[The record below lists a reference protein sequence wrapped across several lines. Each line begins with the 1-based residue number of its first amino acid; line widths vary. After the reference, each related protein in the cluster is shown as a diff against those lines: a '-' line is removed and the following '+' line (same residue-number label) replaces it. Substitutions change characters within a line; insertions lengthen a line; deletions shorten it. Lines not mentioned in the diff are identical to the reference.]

1 MQHIT
6 LTRRRRLRAAAV
18 AVLVVASVAAL
29 SVTAR
34 AAATHHTAGTS
45 VTVDTSSPPNSLD
58 PQSGYT
64 VTAGETDWLV
74 YTPLLTYAHKSGV
87 AGTQV
92 IPGLATSL
100 PKITNGGK
108 TYTLTLRPG
117 LKYSD
122 GSPVAVS
129 DVKFAIQ
136 RAIKLNWGAGAFLMP
151 IAGAQAYLNGK
162 ASEISGIKADDATRT
177 ITFTLSSP
185 VGYFSNVLAFPATA
199 PVPQSTPMTVQTT
212 TMPPGV
218 GPYMFQNVV
227 PNQSYEIVKN
237 PLFASFHIPGIPLG
251 HIDAIKTEIVSN
263 NLTEA
268 EDVLANRVDAFDVG
282 DAVPATLLAQIQSQ
296 AKDRFSKETVASTN
310 YFFLNQRIPPFNN
323 VLARQAAAYAID
335 RGALARLAGGFVT
348 PSCYFIPVGIVGHPT
363 AKCPYPSPNIAK
375 ARALLK
381 KAGLMGAPVS
391 VYAMAKSP
399 RQEEGQYYASA
410 LAKVGFK
417 PQLKLINPAIYWT
430 TIGNAKTRA
439 QTGMG
444 GQFLDFPAPGDFLL
458 LIDARNIHP
467 VKSNNFGNVD
477 DPWIQKQLIKLEA
490 VPSTKLPTIAK
501 QWAAVDEYQ
510 AKKAYTIV
518 WGSSQMVKFFS
529 NRIDFK
535 SAVFHPLFFNDYSS
549 WRLAQ

>member
-1 MQHIT
+1 MM
-6 LTRRRRLRAAAV
+6 RLIPSKNRWSIVAAAIGV
-18 AVLVVASVAAL
+18 VLVGVAA
-29 SVTAR
+29 VGAN
-34 AAATHHTAGTS
+34 ATVSHKGATTS

-64 VTAGETDWLV
+64 VSAGEADWLV

-92 IPGLATSL
+92 IPGLAMSL

-122 GSPVAVS
+122 GTPVVAS
-129 DVKFAIQ
+129 DVKFAIE
-136 RAIKLNWGAGAFLMP
+136 RAIKVNWGASSFLLP
-151 IAGAQAYLNGK
+151 IAGAQDYLNGK
-162 ASEISGIKADDATRT
+162 STTISGIATNDATRT

-185 VGYFSNVLAFPATA
+185 LGDFSNVLAFPATS
-199 PVPQSTPMTVQTT
+199 PVSQKTPMTVQTT

-218 GPYMFQNVV
+218 GPYTLQNVV
-227 PNQSYEIVKN
+227 PNSSYELVKN

-251 HIDAIKTEIVSN
+251 HIDEIKFQIVSN
-263 NLTEA
+263 NLSEA
-268 EDVLANRVDAFDVG
+268 EDVLNNRVDAFDVG
-282 DAVPATLLAQIQSQ
+282 DAVPATLLGQIQSQ
-296 AKDRFSKETVASTN
+296 ASDRFAKETVASTN

-323 VLARQAAAYAID
+323 ILAREAAAYAISRSD
-335 RGALARLAGGFVT
+335 LERLAGGFVA

-363 AKCPYPSPNIAK
+363 VPCAYPSPNLAK

-381 KAGLMGAPVS
+381 QAHLVGAPVS

-399 RQEEGQYYASA
+399 RQEEGEYYANA
-410 LAKVGFK
+410 LQQVGFK
-417 PQLKLINPAIYWT
+417 PTVKLVDPAIYWT

-444 GQFLDFPAPGDFLL
+444 GQFLDFPAPDDFLL

-467 VKSNNFGNVD
+467 TNSNNFGNVD
-477 DPWIQKQLIKLEA
+477 DPWIQRQLVKLEA
-490 VPSTKLPTIAK
+490 IPSTKLTTIAK

-510 AKKAYTIV
+510 AKKAYTVV
-518 WGSSQMVKFFS
+518 WGSSQLVKFFS
-529 NRIDFK
+529 NRIDFA
-535 SAVFHPLFFNDYSS
+535 SAVFHPLFFDDYSTWQLKS
-549 WRLAQ
+549 

>member
-1 MQHIT
+1 MNRFT
-6 LTRRRRLRAAAV
+6 PARSRRAAAI
-18 AVLVVASVAAL
+18 AAALIVVAGLAAVA
-29 SVTAR
+29 AR
-34 AAATHHTAGTS
+34 AASDRHAAGSS

-64 VTAGETDWLV
+64 VSAGEADWLV

-87 AGTQV
+87 AGTKL

-100 PKITNGGK
+100 PKITNHGK

-122 GSPVAVS
+122 GTPVVAG
-129 DVKFAIQ
+129 DVKFAVE
-136 RAIKLNWGAGAFLMP
+136 RAIKLNWGASSFLLP
-151 IAGAQAYLNGK
+151 IAGAQAYLDGK
-162 ASEISGIKADDATRT
+162 AKAISGIKTSDSTRK
-177 ITFTLSSP
+177 ITFKLSTA
-185 VGYFSNVLAFPATA
+185 VGDFSNVLAFPATS
-199 PVPQSTPMTVQTT
+199 PVSQKTPMTVQTT

-218 GPYMFQNVV
+218 GPYMFGSVV
-227 PNQSYEIVKN
+227 PNTSYEIVKN
-237 PLFASFHIPGIPLG
+237 PRFASFHIPGIPLG
-251 HIDAIKTEIVSN
+251 HIDSIKTEIVSN

-282 DAVPATLLAQIQSQ
+282 DAVPPTLLGQINSQ
-296 AKDRFSKETVASTN
+296 ASDRFAKETVASTN

-323 VLARQAAAYAID
+323 ILARQAAAYAIN
-335 RGALARLAGGFVT
+335 RGDLARLAGGFVA

-363 AKCPYPSPNIAK
+363 APCPYPSPNVAK
-375 ARALLK
+375 GRALLK
-381 KAGLMGAPVS
+381 KAHLMGAPIS

-399 RQEEGQYYASA
+399 RQEEGQYYANA
-410 LAKVGFK
+410 LKQVGFK
-417 PQLKLINPAIYWT
+417 PTLKLVDPAIYWT

-444 GQFLDFPAPGDFLL
+444 GQFLDFPAPDDFLL

-477 DPWIQKQLIKLEA
+477 DKWIQKRLIQLEA
-490 VPSTKLPTIAK
+490 VPSTKLQSIDK
-501 QWAAVDEYQ
+501 QWAAVDEYA
-510 AKKAYTIV
+510 AKKAYFIV
-518 WGSSQMVKFFS
+518 WGSSQLVKFFS

-535 SAVFHPLFFNDYSS
+535 SAVFQPLFFNDYSTWS
-549 WRLAQ
+549 LK

>member
-1 MQHIT
+1 MKRIT
-6 LTRRRRLRAAAV
+6 PDRSRWTAAAAV
-18 AVLVVASVAAL
+18 VLLVVAALAAATV
-29 SVTAR
+29 SAR
-34 AAATHHTAGTS
+34 AASSHSSAGTS
-45 VTVDTSSPPNSLD
+45 VTVDTSSPPNSID

-64 VTAGETDWLV
+64 VSAGETDWLV

-87 AGTQV
+87 AGTQL
-92 IPGLATSL
+92 IPGLATAL
-100 PKITNGGK
+100 PTVTNRGK
-108 TYTLTLRPG
+108 TYMLTLRPG

-122 GSPVAVS
+122 GKPVAAS
-129 DVKFAIQ
+129 DVQFAIQ
-136 RAIKLNWGAGAFLMP
+136 RAIKVNWGASSFLMP
-151 IAGAQAYLNGK
+151 IAGAQKYLDGK
-162 ASEISGIKADDATRT
+162 ADSISGIKTNDKTRT
-177 ITFTLSSP
+177 VTFTLTTP
-185 VGYFSNVLAFPATA
+185 VGDFANVLAFPATA

-212 TMPPGV
+212 DMPPGV

-251 HIDAIKTEIVSN
+251 SIDTIKTVIVSN

-282 DAVPATLLAQIQSQ
+282 DAVPATLLGQIQSQ
-296 AKDRFSKETVASTN
+296 ASSRFAKQTVASTN
-310 YFFLNQRIPPFNN
+310 YFFLNQRIAPFNN
-323 VLARQAAAYAID
+323 ILARQAAAYAID
-335 RGALARLAGGFVT
+335 RTALARLAGGFVA

-363 AKCPYPSPNIAK
+363 APCPYKSPNIAK

-381 KAGLMGAPVS
+381 KAHLLGAKIS

-410 LAKVGFK
+410 LKQAGFN

-444 GQFLDFPAPGDFLL
+444 GQFLDFPAPDDFLL

-467 VKSNNFGNVD
+467 VKSNNFGNVND
-477 DPWIQKQLIKLEA
+477 RWIQKRLVTLEA
-490 VPSTKLPTIAK
+490 VPATKLSSIAK
-501 QWAAVDEYQ
+501 QWAAVDIYQ

-518 WGSSQMVKFFS
+518 WGSSQLVKFFS
-529 NRIDFK
+529 DRIDFK
-535 SAVFHPLFFNDYSS
+535 SAVFHPLFFNDYST
-549 WRLAQ
+549 WRLSK

>member
-1 MQHIT
+1 MLLVLAGI
-6 LTRRRRLRAAAV
+6 AAV
-18 AVLVVASVAAL
+18 AAS
-29 SVTAR
+29 
-34 AAATHHTAGTS
+34 AATHHRATTS

-64 VTAGETDWLV
+64 VSAGEADWLV

-122 GSPVAVS
+122 GTPVVAS

-136 RAIKLNWGAGAFLMP
+136 RAIKVNWGASSFLLP

-162 ASEISGIKADDATRT
+162 STSISGIATNDSTRT

-185 VGYFSNVLAFPATA
+185 VGDFSNVLAFPATS
-199 PVPQSTPMTVQTT
+199 PVPQNTPMTVQTT
-212 TMPPGV
+212 KMPVGV
-218 GPYMFQNVV
+218 GAYTLQNVV
-227 PNQSYEIVKN
+227 PNTSYELVKN
-237 PLFASFHIPGIPLG
+237 PLFAGFHIPGIPVG
-251 HIDAIKTEIVSN
+251 NIDEIKFQIVSN
-263 NLTEA
+263 NLSEA
-268 EDVLANRVDAFDVG
+268 EDVLNNRVDAFDVG
-282 DAVPATLLAQIQSQ
+282 DAVPSTLLGQIQSQ
-296 AKDRFSKETVASTN
+296 ASDRFAKETVASTN

-323 VLARQAAAYAID
+323 ALAREAAAYAISRSD
-335 RGALARLAGGFVT
+335 LARLAGGFVA

-363 AKCPYPSPNIAK
+363 APCPYPSPNIAK

-381 KAGLMGAPVS
+381 QAHLVGAPVT

-399 RQEEGQYYASA
+399 RQEEGEYYASA
-410 LAKVGFK
+410 LKQVGFN
-417 PQLKLINPAIYWT
+417 PTVKLVDSAIYWT

-444 GQFLDFPAPGDFLL
+444 GQFLDFPAPDDFLL

-467 VKSNNFGNVD
+467 TNSNNFGNVD
-477 DPWIQKQLIKLEA
+477 DPWIQSQLVKLEA
-490 VPSTKLPTIAK
+490 VPSTKLSTIGK
-501 QWAAVDEYQ
+501 QWAAVDAYQ

-518 WGSSQMVKFFS
+518 WGSSQLVKFFS
-529 NRIDFK
+529 NRIDFA
-535 SAVFHPLFFNDYSS
+535 SAVFHPLFFDDYSS
-549 WRLAQ
+549 WRLKS